1 VFNRKTP
8 LSADPNYELNS
19 KNEIIEDEK

>member
-8 LSADPNYELNS
+8 LSADPIYELNS